1 MATKSDKEESSQ
13 YRLRQAEESSEIE
26 VRGGSKSRVKSP
38 VSTVFMIIGI
48 IVFLMAF
55 EVVEWGKSLDQNPL
69 AIIAIFGTLGLMGLG
84 ASFSLLRLSLRFGS
98 ASRGIKTTGV
108 MLRIIRE

>member
-1 MATKSDKEESSQ
+1 MATKSDKEESPQ
-13 YRLRQAEESSEIE
+13 YRSRQAEESSEIE
-26 VRGGSKSRVKSP
+26 MRGGSKSKVKSP
-38 VSTVFMIIGI
+38 VSTAFMIIGI

-84 ASFSLLRLSLRFGS
+84 GIIFLVAALFKVCFGLTRNKDDG
-98 ASRGIKTTGV
+98 RGA
-108 MLRIIRE
+108 